1 VSDIIPSLS
10 SIYSLVLFYSKVL
23 DLILSDLPKDDV
35 VASIANY
42 LRSVAGDI
50 KENRIPLHKY
60 IISKSL
66 TKGKQHEGEKK
77 KQKHPPFMSH

>member
-1 VSDIIPSLS
+1 MSDIIPSLS

-66 TKGKQHEGEKK
+66 TKGKQ
-77 KQKHPPFMSH
+77 